1 MSPNNWLASACNRP
15 YLGSMAEFLTTHGTA
30 FQIENVI
37 AGARK
42 QLTLVSPFLR
52 LSKTL
57 AERLQDAA
65 RRGIRITIVFGKE
78 ELEHEQELII
88 SGLTGARLYFLPN
101 LHAKCY
107 FNEDRM
113 VITSMNMYEFSE
125 KHNREMGV
133 LLEAGEPAYAQALR
147 EVESIIAAGEQRVG
161 GRAARPRD
169 TTHHP
174 TETAS
179 VHGSFRSHRR
189 GSGVCIRCQASIPR
203 DPWRPLCGECYQ
215 VWSAFQNA
223 DYQELWCHFCGR
235 QSETSVNRPLCWSC
249 YRSAARSRWEPGE

>member
-1 MSPNNWLASACNRP
+1 
-15 YLGSMAEFLTTHGTA
+15 MAEFLTTHGTA

-42 QLTLVSPFLR
+42 QLTLVSPFLK

-65 RRGIRITIVFGKE
+65 RRSVKITIVFGKE
-78 ELEHEQELII
+78 ELEHEQELLLA
-88 SGLTGARLYFLPN
+88 GLAGARLYFLPN

-133 LLEAGEPAYAQALR
+133 LLKAGEPAYADALR
-147 EVESIIAAGEQRVG
+147 EIDSIIAAAEARSV
-161 GRAARPRD
+161 ARPATVRER
-169 TTHHP
+169 THHP
-174 TETAS
+174 TETS
-179 VHGSFRSHRR
+179 PVRGYSRSHRH
-189 GSGVCIRCQASIPR
+189 GSGVCIRCQVSIPR

-235 QSETSVNRPLCWSC
+235 QAETSVNRPLCWSC
-249 YRSAARSRWEPGE
+249 YRSASSRWDQ

>member
-1 MSPNNWLASACNRP
+1 
-15 YLGSMAEFLTTHGTA
+15 MAEFLTTHGTA

-42 QLTLVSPFLR
+42 RLTLVSPFLK

-65 RRGIRITIVFGKE
+65 RRGVRITIVFGKE
-78 ELEHEQELII
+78 ELDREQELVLAALA
-88 SGLTGARLYFLPN
+88 GVRLYFLPN

-133 LLEAGEPAYAQALR
+133 LLDAADPAYASALQ
-147 EVESIIAAGEQRVG
+147 EVDSIIAASQARSVG
-161 GRAARPRD
+161 PA
-169 TTHHP
+169 TTP
-174 TETAS
+174 SRRTS
-179 VHGSFRSHRR
+179 SRSHRR
-189 GSGVCIRCQASIPR
+189 NSGVCIRCEVSIPR
-203 DPWRPLCGECYQ
+203 DPWRPLCGACYE
-215 VWSAFQNA
+215 VWSAYQNA
-223 DYQELWCHFCGR
+223 DYQEQWCHFCGR
-235 QSETSVNRPLCWSC
+235 REATSVNRPLGRSC
-249 YRSAARSRWEPGE
+249 YRTVEFQ

>member
-1 MSPNNWLASACNRP
+1 MGTPLTHSQAAVTGSTLS
-15 YLGSMAEFLTTHGTA
+15 SMAEFLTTHGTA

-42 QLTLVSPFLR
+42 RLTLVSPFLK

-57 AERLQDAA
+57 GERLQDAA
-65 RRGIRITIVFGKE
+65 RRSVRITIVFGKE
-78 ELEHEQELII
+78 ELERDQELLLA
-88 SGLTGARLYFLPN
+88 GLAGARLYFMPN

-133 LLEAGEPAYAQALR
+133 LLEAGEAAYAEALR
-147 EVESIIAAGEQRVG
+147 EVESIIAAAE
-161 GRAARPRD
+161 ARSVLSTP
-169 TTHHP
+169 THSKRTYHP
-174 TETAS
+174 TETVPERVS
-179 VHGSFRSHRR
+179 SRSHRH
-189 GSGVCIRCQASIPR
+189 GTGACIRCQASIPR
-203 DPWRPLCGECYQ
+203 NPWRPLCGACYE

-235 QSETSVNRPLCWSC
+235 PAETSVNRPLCWSC
-249 YRSAARSRWEPGE
+249 YRSASSL

>member
-1 MSPNNWLASACNRP
+1 
-15 YLGSMAEFLTTHGTA
+15 MAEFLTTHGTA

-37 AGARK
+37 AGAKER
-42 QLTLVSPFLR
+42 LTLVSPFLK

-57 AERLQDAA
+57 TERLQDAA
-65 RRGIRITIVFGKE
+65 RRGVKITIVFGKE
-78 ELEHEQELII
+78 ELEREQEHLLA
-88 SGLTGARLYFLPN
+88 GLADARLYFLPN

-133 LLEAGEPAYAQALR
+133 LLEAGEPAYANALR
-147 EVESIIAAGEQRVG
+147 EVDSIIAAAEARVG
-161 GRAARPRD
+161 GRATTPRD
-169 TTHHP
+169 TTYHP
-174 TETAS
+174 TETS
-179 VHGSFRSHRR
+179 WVHGSSRSHRR

-203 DPWRPLCGECYQ
+203 DPWRPLCGDCYQ

-223 DYQELWCHFCGR
+223 DYQELWCLL
-235 QSETSVNRPLCWSC
+235 RP
-249 YRSAARSRWEPGE
+249 AV

>member
-1 MSPNNWLASACNRP
+1 
-15 YLGSMAEFLTTHGTA
+15 MAKFLTTHGTA

-42 QLTLVSPFLR
+42 QLTLVSPFLK

-65 RRGIRITIVFGKE
+65 RRSVRITIVFGKE
-78 ELEHEQELII
+78 ELEREQELLLA
-88 SGLTGARLYFLPN
+88 GLAGASLYFLPN

-133 LLEAGEPAYAQALR
+133 LLQEGEPAYANALR
-147 EVESIIAAGEQRVG
+147 EVESIIAASEERS
-161 GRAARPRD
+161 RAPAA
-169 TTHHP
+169 THREPAHGK
-174 TETAS
+174 TATVTVVS
-179 VHGSFRSHRR
+179 SRSRR
-189 GSGVCIRCQASIPR
+189 RSSGVCIRCQASIPR
-203 DPWRPLCGECYQ
+203 DPGRPLCGACYE
-215 VWSAFQNA
+215 VWAAYQNA
-223 DYQELWCHFCGR
+223 DYLEQWCHFCGR
-235 QSETSVNRPLCWSC
+235 PEETSVDRPLCRIC
-249 YRSAARSRWEPGE
+249 YRSAASSDG